1 MGVACVR
8 PSRVISEVTL
18 NNTLLP
24 NGSGATITWK
34 ATGLPAR
41 GIIHRFSMRMVYAS
55 PITQH
60 DEYDAIW
67 VHTNGIE
74 GANAGTI
81 EFARTVEA
89 QYCLDLNS
97 ILLSG
102 SHEAFDAGAASVY
115 MPTLRL
121 ASPMTMAALG
131 TPAAPFLD
139 GASNAPAVNQGYN
152 VGAETGFY
160 YDVSGTVKGP
170 NDNTGELYFTWI
182 SDATNYR
189 TQVDQITCRLEIEPC
204 F

>member
-1 MGVACVR
+1 
-8 PSRVISEVTL
+8 
-18 NNTLLP
+18 
-24 NGSGATITWK
+24 
-34 ATGLPAR
+34 
-41 GIIHRFSMRMVYAS
+41 MVYTS

-67 VHTNGIE
+67 VHTSGTE
-74 GANAGTI
+74 GVNAGTI

-97 ILLSG
+97 ILLTG
-102 SHEAFDAGAASVY
+102 AHEQFDSGAASVY

-121 ASPMTMAALG
+121 ASPMTMTAIG
-131 TPAAPFLD
+131 TVAAPFT
-139 GASNAPAVNQGYN
+139 STNAAGNDTVAVNQGYN

-170 NDNTGELYFTWI
+170 NDNTGELYFTWV

-189 TQVDQITCRLEIEPC
+189 TAVDQITCRLEIEPC

>member
-1 MGVACVR
+1 
-8 PSRVISEVTL
+8 
-18 NNTLLP
+18 
-24 NGSGATITWK
+24 
-34 ATGLPAR
+34 
-41 GIIHRFSMRMVYAS
+41 MVYTT

-60 DEYDAIW
+60 DEYDAVW
-67 VHTNGIE
+67 VHTSGLA

-102 SHEAFDAGAASVY
+102 AHEAFDAGAASVY

-121 ASPMTMAALG
+121 ASPMTMTAIG
-131 TPAAPFLD
+131 SVAAPFLG
-139 GASNAPAVNQGYN
+139 GAPAVAPAVNQGYN
-152 VGAETGFY
+152 VGAATGFY

-170 NDNTGELYFTWI
+170 NDNTGELYFTWV

-189 TQVDQITCRLEIEPC
+189 TGVDQIVCRLEIEPC